1 MAARKAANAS
11 VPIAGAAPWSSI
23 TATLIQ
29 SLPAPS
35 EKAKANTNTPISS
48 VRGSR
53 QAVSESRVAL
63 EALGSSRSG
72 RKRWTS
78 NGTHAATATPTTS
91 RWGVTPIVERHH
103 RRADERAR
111 RRCRG

>member
-1 MAARKAANAS
+1 M
-11 VPIAGAAPWSSI
+11 PIAGAAPWSSM

-35 EKAKANTNTPISS
+35 EKANANTNTPISS

-63 EALGSSRSG
+63 DVLGSSWSG
-72 RKRWTS
+72 RKRWTCERHPRRH
-78 NGTHAATATPTTS
+78 GDAHHEQVGGDAD
-91 RWGVTPIVERHH
+91 VERHH
-103 RRADERAR
+103 RRAHERAR